1 MVRAGDARH
10 ENWIWFSRV
19 AEVSDVRYS
28 QSFACCVAVAT
39 QPGPPA
45 QFFACVW
52 LWPAL
57 RGFRRWCAVPASCTV
72 CTVYGSYVKLSWQ
85 LLYPYPL

>member
-1 MVRAGDARH
+1 MAVTIPLPH
-10 ENWIWFSRV
+10 LIWLLRV
-19 AEVSDVRYS
+19 AEVSDGRYS
-28 QSFACCVAVAT
+28 QSFACCVAVAP

-57 RGFRRWCAVPASCTV
+57 RGFVGGAPFRVLYC
-72 CTVYGSYVKLSWQ
+72 VYCLRLYVIKLSWQ
-85 LLYPYPL
+85 LLYPYPT